1 MSFKIIIFTEL
12 FLERYLIKKK
22 KQLSSKIK
30 FFKEA
35 VRNIKT
41 LGTVA
46 PSSRFLSKRMLREI
60 NFSTA
65 EVLVE
70 LGPGNGAI
78 TKYILN
84 KLAPNSKLIC
94 FEINDNFYHQ
104 LKALKHPQ
112 LIVLKASAENIV
124 EELKKLHIYKVNYII
139 SSLPLTIIPDEV
151 SDAILDKSF
160 EILVENGSFIQFQ
173 YSLSYFKKLK
183 KVFKESISLEFEP
196 LNIPPAFIYRCKK
209 VE

>member
-1 MSFKIIIFTEL
+1 MSFKSIIFTEL

-22 KQLSSKIK
+22 EQLSSKIK

-35 VRNIKT
+35 VKNIKT

-60 NFSTA
+60 NFSKA
-65 EVLVE
+65 DVLVE

-78 TKYILN
+78 TKYILERLSP
-84 KLAPNSKLIC
+84 KATLIC
-94 FEINDNFYHQ
+94 FEINDNFYRQ
-104 LKALKHPQ
+104 LQDLKHPQ
-112 LIVLKASAENIV
+112 LIVLKASAENII

-151 SDAILDKSF
+151 SDEILDRSF
-160 EILVENGSFIQFQ
+160 EILAKNGSFIQFQ

>member
-1 MSFKIIIFTEL
+1 M
-12 FLERYLIKKK
+12 
-22 KQLSSKIK
+22 SSKIK

-35 VRNIKT
+35 VKNIKT

-60 NFSTA
+60 NFSKA
-65 EVLVE
+65 DVLVE

-78 TKYILN
+78 TKYILERLSP
-84 KLAPNSKLIC
+84 KATLIC
-94 FEINDNFYHQ
+94 FEINDNFYRQ
-104 LKALKHPQ
+104 LQDLKHPQ
-112 LIVLKASAENIV
+112 LIVLKASAENII

-151 SDAILDKSF
+151 SDEILDRSF
-160 EILVENGSFIQFQ
+160 EILAKNGSFIQFQ